1 MVNRAA
7 LQKLAED
14 RILDAELLLNGGRW
28 SGAYYLAGYAI
39 ECGLKACI
47 LAHVTSNASVIFQ
60 ERRYSEKCWT
70 HELRQLLELAGL
82 KAQMDADGKAQAN
95 LFARWGTV
103 LAWKETSRYEEKTEA
118 EARALYE
125 AITHPTDGVLPWIR
139 LRW

>member
-1 MVNRAA
+1 MNRTE

-14 RILDAELLLNGGRW
+14 RILDAQALLTAGRW

-82 KAQMDADGKAQAN
+82 KMQMDADGKANAN
-95 LFARWGTV
+95 LFAHWGIV
-103 LAWKETSRYEEKTEA
+103 LAWKETSRYEEKA
-118 EARALYE
+118 QADAKALYE
-125 AITHPTDGVLPWIR
+125 AITHLTDGVLPWIR